1 MSEGNDSLVPT
12 ANTQKTIWSRLQRLA
27 NRPPASGSLA
37 KNGIEPIRVDV
48 NLIQQS
54 KLGRLTNIVNKTDA
68 GDAHIAVEDKAGH
81 QLVNLPPILH
91 KTMTYIAQSTMC
103 LMIMH

>member
-1 MSEGNDSLVPT
+1 M
-12 ANTQKTIWSRLQRLA
+12 A

-37 KNGIEPIRVDV
+37 KNSIEPIRVDV
-48 NLIQQS
+48 NFIQQS
-54 KLGRLTNIVNKTDA
+54 KLGRLTNIVNKADA
-68 GDAHIAVEDKAGH
+68 SGAHIDVENKAGR

-91 KTMTYIAQSTMC
+91 KTMIYITQSIMR

>member
-1 MSEGNDSLVPT
+1 M
-12 ANTQKTIWSRLQRLA
+12 A

-37 KNGIEPIRVDV
+37 KNSIEPIRVDV
-48 NLIQQS
+48 NFIQQS

-81 QLVNLPPILH
+81 QLVNLQPILH

>member
-1 MSEGNDSLVPT
+1 M
-12 ANTQKTIWSRLQRLA
+12 A

-37 KNGIEPIRVDV
+37 KNSIEPIRVDV

-68 GDAHIAVEDKAGH
+68 GDAHIAVEDKAGR

-91 KTMTYIAQSTMC
+91 KTMIHITQSIMRLITKHQQQPMQHSQRC
-103 LMIMH
+103 LLDI